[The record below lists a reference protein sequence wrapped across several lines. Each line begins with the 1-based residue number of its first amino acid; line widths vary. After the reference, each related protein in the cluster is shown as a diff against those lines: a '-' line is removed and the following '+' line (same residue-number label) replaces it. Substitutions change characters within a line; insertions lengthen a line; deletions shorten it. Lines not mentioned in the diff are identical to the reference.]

1 MLETVWFVTWAL
13 LWAIYFVL
21 DGYDFGVGSLLPFVA
36 KNDEERNTVYHSI
49 EPFWDGNEVWL
60 ITAGGVTFAAFPAAY
75 AQLFSALYSPLM
87 LILFALILRG
97 SALALRPEMESGPA
111 RRLWDGCFVLG
122 SFLPALLFGV
132 AFANLLLGI
141 PIAADGRY
149 TGNILTLL
157 NVQGLLGGAAFLCL
171 FLMHGAVWLALK
183 TEGKFRPGRKDRPAA
198 LGTPGSDR
206 GSLSGLSP
214 GAQPATVQSGTAGI
228 FPWAVMAGT
237 LAPLLAL
244 GWLVGRQAWARAWGA
259 TALAIVSISMGVIW
273 PCTPTWFV
281 PAWRT
286 VSAPPSPIRPR
297 VPDLEDHVGC
307 GTGVCAA
314 RDSVSGLGVLDVPGK
329 SSQRCGGLLMD

>member
-49 EPFWDGNEVWL
+49 EPFWDGIEVWL

-183 TEGKFRPGRKDRPAA
+183 TEGKVQARAEKIARRLWVPLVLIVVLFLAYLQVRNQQ
-198 LGTPGSDR
+198 
-206 GSLSGLSP
+206 LSSRELP
-214 GAQPATVQSGTAGI
+214 GI

-259 TALAIVSISMGVIW
+259 TALAIVSISMGVILAMY
-273 PCTPTWFV
+273 PYLVRSSVADGFSATIANSASSPLTLKIMLGVALVFV
-281 PAWRT
+281 PLVILYQAWVYWMFR
-286 VSAPPSPIRPR
+286 
-297 VPDLEDHVGC
+297 
-307 GTGVCAA
+307 
-314 RDSVSGLGVLDVPGK
+314 GK
-329 SSQRCGGLLMD
+329 VRKDAEGY